1 MDKEEFILYWTE
13 KLKPWAE
20 LQLKLSNIS
29 SIDEEM
35 KKDISKIIPPIFY
48 STKKSLIILLQ
59 LTQGFLINEE
69 NNLDFYFSI
78 LEFLIPKIKEFL
90 TSYEIF
96 SIYHKTFNHIL
107 LWYYDHQLLDIET
120 IIEVS
125 KNDCDLF
132 EYFIYDIKEH
142 DEKIYE
148 ILNKRFDTQIHY
160 HPLKNFKENREARI
174 NETPIAKA
182 IRKDEIDEFQN
193 IISLTNM
200 NINSKIEFSL
210 FESCS
215 AVNYSGSM
223 PSLLEYAS
231 FFGSIKIFK
240 YLLLQN
246 AEITSNIWEYA
257 IHGNN
262 YDIIHLIEGKH
273 IPPHDCIINA
283 IRYYRYDLF
292 DYFIESQDIEI
303 TKNCINRAI
312 LNFNL
317 TVLIDERFL
326 SILYDDPNFSQEI
339 DIEWTPLICSALKS
353 YPIITEMLLS
363 IQNINPNIY
372 YRFESSTP
380 IIISARN
387 YCFENVKLLYEHPET
402 NVNTLIGTDIYFVSA
417 QIGDT
422 RIINYILSNNHNIHD
437 NIQSFDNDFITKK
450 YKELNFEVFFNCLVI
465 SIQNIHLNA
474 FKLFYNDPLFVQKE
488 NSFFYIIFMMA
499 IQNEFWDCVKF
510 IIHSQPDE
518 TFDAFMEKIMNLI
531 PEKSTDSVEIIKKIF
546 DDEKMNRKK
555 D

>member
-200 NINSKIEFSL
+200 NINSKIE
-210 FESCS
+210 
-215 AVNYSGSM
+215 
-223 PSLLEYAS
+223 
-231 FFGSIKIFK
+231 
-240 YLLLQN
+240 
-246 AEITSNIWEYA
+246 
-257 IHGNN
+257 
-262 YDIIHLIEGKH
+262 
-273 IPPHDCIINA
+273 
-283 IRYYRYDLF
+283 
-292 DYFIESQDIEI
+292 
-303 TKNCINRAI
+303 
-312 LNFNL
+312 
-317 TVLIDERFL
+317 
-326 SILYDDPNFSQEI
+326 
-339 DIEWTPLICSALKS
+339 
-353 YPIITEMLLS
+353 
-363 IQNINPNIY
+363 
-372 YRFESSTP
+372 
-380 IIISARN
+380 
-387 YCFENVKLLYEHPET
+387 
-402 NVNTLIGTDIYFVSA
+402 
-417 QIGDT
+417 
-422 RIINYILSNNHNIHD
+422 
-437 NIQSFDNDFITKK
+437 
-450 YKELNFEVFFNCLVI
+450 
-465 SIQNIHLNA
+465 
-474 FKLFYNDPLFVQKE
+474 
-488 NSFFYIIFMMA
+488 
-499 IQNEFWDCVKF
+499 
-510 IIHSQPDE
+510 
-518 TFDAFMEKIMNLI
+518 
-531 PEKSTDSVEIIKKIF
+531 
-546 DDEKMNRKK
+546 
-555 D
+555 